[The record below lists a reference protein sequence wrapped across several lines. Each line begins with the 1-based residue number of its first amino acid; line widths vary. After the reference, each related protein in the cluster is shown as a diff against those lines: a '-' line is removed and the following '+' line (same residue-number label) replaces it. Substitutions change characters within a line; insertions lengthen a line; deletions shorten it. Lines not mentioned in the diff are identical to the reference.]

1 MIRMEEEKE
10 ALRIQKENEERHKLF
25 HAEKE
30 KLMGETSKQQQQS
43 IHSTPSI
50 PAYYPTPLYPVD
62 EVPALKPTAENKV
75 ISAASA
81 G

>member
-1 MIRMEEEKE
+1 MIRMEQEKD
-10 ALRIQKENEERHKLF
+10 ALRIQKENEERQKLF

-30 KLMGETSKQQQQS
+30 RLMGETSKQQQS
-43 IHSTPSI
+43 IHPTPSI

-62 EVPALKPTAENKV
+62 EVPALKPTAENNV
-75 ISAASA
+75 ILAASA